1 MSIIKV
7 RFAPSP
13 TGELHIGGARTA
25 LFNYL
30 FAKAKGGI
38 MVLRID
44 DTDLERS
51 REEYTDKLI
60 ESMHWLGLEWD
71 EGPYFQSKRLDI
83 YSSEVNRLL
92 TENKA
97 YYCYCSVDEL
107 SSGREEA
114 RNENRPYLYPGNCRK
129 LSAEEIETFKKDGR
143 KPVVRLVIPDSGATV
158 VNDLIRGEVSFSNSD
173 LDDFII
179 LKSNGLPTYN
189 FASIVDDCKMEI
201 SHIIRAEEHLSN
213 TPRQLLC
220 AEALEYKLPV
230 FAHVPMIL
238 APDRSKL
245 SKRHGATSVEEFRSE
260 GYLPEALVNY
270 MALLGWSPGEDREF
284 LNLEEMIDLFSLDK
298 VTKTAAIYDTNK
310 LAWMNGNYMREYN
323 TEKLLNAAY
332 PFLEEDYSSETHIKV
347 QDKAYVKAVI
357 NSVRERAKTLKELS
371 EAADYFFKDDITYDE
386 KGVKKNFK
394 KEGTA
399 DLLKTLND
407 ELVQLDSLT
416 STNTE
421 ALFNSLCENKN
432 ISLGRLMGPARLAL
446 TGKTGGPAIF
456 DIIEILGKEKTSERL
471 EKAVHYIEKELDS
484 L

>member
-1 MSIIKV
+1 MSKVKV

-30 FAKAKGGI
+30 FAKSKDGI

-51 REEYTDKLI
+51 RVEYTDKLI
-60 ESMHWLGLEWD
+60 ESMHWLGLGWD
-71 EGPYFQSKRLDI
+71 EGPYYQSKRMDI
-83 YSSEVNRLL
+83 YKAEADRLL
-92 TENKA
+92 AEKKA

-107 SSGREEA
+107 TIGREKA
-114 RNENRPYLYPGNCRK
+114 RDDKKQYLYPGNCRE
-129 LSAEEIETFKKDGR
+129 LTVDQIEAFKMDGR
-143 KPVVRLVIPDSGATV
+143 KPVVRLIIPESGTTV
-158 VNDLIRGEVSFSNSD
+158 VNDLIRSDVSFNNSD

-220 AEALEYKLPV
+220 AKALGYTLPI

-245 SKRHGATSVEEFRSE
+245 SKRHGATSVEEFRTE

-284 LNLEEMIDLFSLDK
+284 LNLEEMIAMFSLEK
-298 VTKTAAIYDTNK
+298 VNNTAAIYDTNK
-310 LAWMNGNYMREYN
+310 LAWMNGNYIREYN
-323 TEKLLNAAY
+323 TEKLIEAAH
-332 PFLEEDYSSETHIKV
+332 PFMKENYSSEMCGKV
-347 QDKAYVKAVI
+347 QDEEYVKSVI

-371 EAADYFFKDDITYDE
+371 DTADYFFRDDFDYDE

-399 DLLKTLND
+399 DLLKLLNT
-407 ELVQLDSLT
+407 ELVTLDSLT
-416 STNTE
+416 SSNTE
-421 ALFNSLCENKN
+421 ALFNSLCESNN
-432 ISLGRLMGPARLAL
+432 ISIGRLMGPARLAL

-471 EKAVHYIEKELDS
+471 EKAIYFIENDLDS
-484 L
+484 

>member
-1 MSIIKV
+1 MSKVKV

-30 FAKAKGGI
+30 FAKANDGI

-51 REEYTDKLI
+51 REEYTGKLI

-71 EGPYFQSKRLDI
+71 EGPFFQSKRMDI
-83 YSSEVNRLL
+83 YTSEANRLL
-92 TENKA
+92 SDNKA

-114 RNENRPYLYPGNCRK
+114 RNESRPYLYPGNCRK

-143 KPVVRLVIPDSGATV
+143 KPVVRLMIPDSGATV
-158 VNDLIRGEVSFSNSD
+158 VNDLIRGEVSFNNSD

-201 SHIIRAEEHLSN
+201 SHIIRAEEHLTN

-220 AEALEYKLPV
+220 AKALEYKLPV

-260 GYLPEALVNY
+260 GFLPDALVNY
-270 MALLGWSPGEDREF
+270 LALLGWSPGEDREF
-284 LNLEEMIDLFSLDK
+284 LNLEEMIELFSLEK
-298 VTKTAAIYDTNK
+298 VIKTAAIYDTNK
-310 LAWMNGNYMREYN
+310 LAWMNGHYIREYSIEN
-323 TEKLLNAAY
+323 LIEAVY
-332 PFLEEDYSSETHIKV
+332 PFLKSNYSSEMDEKV
-347 QDKAYVKAVI
+347 LDKEYVKAVI

-371 EAADYFFKDDITYDE
+371 AAADFFFRDDFAYDD

-399 DLLKTLND
+399 NLLKALND
-407 ELVQLDSLT
+407 ELIGLDNFT

-421 ALFNSLCENKN
+421 ALFNGLCESKN

-456 DIIEILGKEKTSERL
+456 DIIEILGKEKTIERL
-471 EKAVHYIEKELDS
+471 EKAVHYIENELES